1 MEESALVAK
10 AEKYLKEFQMT
21 VLAWIILKSLKISKD
36 YTIN

>member
-10 AEKYLKEFQMT
+10 AEKFQMT